1 MDMFRRTPGMI
12 ATGREDFS
20 VIGRGKP
27 LVIVNDREIKNW
39 EELEAIRSG
48 VDVRSI
54 GVDRDPSPA
63 YTAKAVVRI
72 KTTKRLKD
80 ELSVQLSNALN
91 MTRKI
96 SE

>member
-39 EELEAIRSG
+39 EELEAIRSI
-48 VDVRSI
+48 DIRSI
-54 GVDRDPSPA
+54 EVDRNPSPA
-63 YTAKAVVRI
+63 YTCLLY
-72 KTTKRLKD
+72 T
-80 ELSVQLSNALN
+80 S
-91 MTRKI
+91 
-96 SE
+96 